1 MCHICYKSFLVFIIL
16 GITLLV
22 SFSCSAQKN
31 TTHPTEK
38 GIFDQ
43 NGEYKG
49 DTFLRLDEIET
60 LVDTIIA
67 EGKKKEKA
75 LCNAVS

>member
-1 MCHICYKSFLVFIIL
+1 MCHICHKSFLAFIIL

-31 TTHPTEK
+31 TTHPIEK

-49 DTFLRLDEIET
+49 DTFLRLD
-60 LVDTIIA
+60 
-67 EGKKKEKA
+67 
-75 LCNAVS
+75 